1 MASLSQGTSSD
12 ELSRTNS
19 AIVAGG
25 APTPKLFRPPY
36 GETSSTLQA
45 AASANGLRVITL
57 EDFTTP
63 IVNVH
68 NLLVFAAALLLNV
81 SFGAF
86 LLGWTIF
93 VPLGFILDPLFH
105 AIGLALLQAPALTGL
120 WTALYNVPGV
130 PLTNFDNSVVLGSFV
145 SWVVL
150 WLPIYF
156 LSRWLVTRYRVHV
169 YERLKKTRF
178 FQAVGASK
186 LYNYYTLLRPR

>member
-1 MASLSQGTSSD
+1 MIFLKLLHSL
-12 ELSRTNS
+12 
-19 AIVAGG
+19 I
-25 APTPKLFRPPY
+25 
-36 GETSSTLQA
+36 STLNSEGTPRQIA
-45 AASANGLRVITL
+45 AGFALGTALGL
-57 EDFTTP
+57 TP
-63 IVNVH
+63 IMNVH

-86 LLGWTIF
+86 LLGWTVF
-93 VPLGFILDPLFH
+93 VPLGFALDPLFH
-105 AIGLALLQAPALTGL
+105 AIGLALLQAPPLTGF

-130 PLTNFDNSVVLGSFV
+130 PLTSFNNSVVLGSFV

-178 FQAVGASK
+178 FQAVGAAK
-186 LYNYYTLLRPR
+186 LYNSDSLLRPR

>member
-1 MASLSQGTSSD
+1 MIFLKLLQSL
-12 ELSRTNS
+12 
-19 AIVAGG
+19 I
-25 APTPKLFRPPY
+25 
-36 GETSSTLQA
+36 STLNSEGTPRQIA
-45 AASANGLRVITL
+45 AGFALGAALGL
-57 EDFTTP
+57 TP